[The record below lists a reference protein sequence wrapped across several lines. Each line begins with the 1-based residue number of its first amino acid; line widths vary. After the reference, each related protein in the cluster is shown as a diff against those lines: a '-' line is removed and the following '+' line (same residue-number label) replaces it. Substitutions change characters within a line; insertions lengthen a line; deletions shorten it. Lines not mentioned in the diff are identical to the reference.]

1 MRDQHVPLAYIVHL
15 SVHCTDDAPPNGFQ
29 RIAEDVP
36 FRMTAGRLLHIA
48 RIGFL
53 SVFAKSLANCLRLL
67 ASYKN
72 FHFSI
77 LQS

>member
-1 MRDQHVPLAYIVHL
+1 MSHLPILCICPSIVRM
-15 SVHCTDDAPPNGFQ
+15 TPPPNGFQ

-48 RIGFL
+48 RIGFV

-72 FHFSI
+72 FR
-77 LQS
+77 